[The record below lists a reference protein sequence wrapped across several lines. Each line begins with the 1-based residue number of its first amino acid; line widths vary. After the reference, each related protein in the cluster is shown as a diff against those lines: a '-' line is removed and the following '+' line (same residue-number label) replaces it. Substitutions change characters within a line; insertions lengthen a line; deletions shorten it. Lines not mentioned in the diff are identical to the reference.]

1 MPRPHDAAATAQAAF
16 VMSSLPMQAPVSIQT
31 LPPAAETSRPGR
43 ALLAHARPLITL
55 ATQLRHAALDAP
67 EAMKQALV
75 AAVARFERDA
85 TAAGC
90 DERSVVAASYL
101 LCVWIDEAVDD
112 TPWGSGGAG
121 LLLRFHGESDGST
134 KVLQLLS
141 RLAEQPNE
149 NRALLELY
157 HACLSLGLQGALRG
171 SPDAARRLEALR
183 RRVYLTLPH
192 PPVTLA
198 APLSTAVPPGSSPL
212 RRRLLLGALP
222 LLGLIALGVY
232 TASHLL
238 LAQRVDQVFASMQQL
253 APTSGIAQAAAMP
266 ASGAGTIVAAR
277 AAPLLAPLLAADR
290 AAGRLVVND
299 EAHRS
304 VVSVPAEQL
313 FESGS
318 TDPTSAGA
326 ELLARVAVAL
336 AGSAGKVLVIGH
348 TDGADTR
355 TARLPSAWH
364 QSYEWASETVGVL
377 ARTLPPARLAA
388 EGAADVDGG
397 AAPAAPRRRVDIVL
411 YP

>member
-1 MPRPHDAAATAQAAF
+1 MPRARDATSTAQAAF
-16 VMSSLPMQAPVSIQT
+16 PMSSLPMQAPISIQT
-31 LPPAAETSRPGR
+31 LAPPGDESRPAR

-55 ATQLRHAALDAP
+55 ATQLRHSALDAP

-75 AAVARFERDA
+75 AAVTRFERDA
-85 TAAGC
+85 AAAGC

-112 TPWGSGGAG
+112 TPWGAGGAG
-121 LLLRFHGESDGST
+121 LLQRFHGERDGST

-149 NRALLELY
+149 HRALLELY
-157 HACLSLGLQGALRG
+157 HVCLSLGLQGALRG
-171 SPDAARRLEALR
+171 SADAATRLEALR
-183 RRVYLTLPH
+183 RRVYMTLPH
-192 PPVTLA
+192 PPVSLS
-198 APLSTAVPPGSSPL
+198 APLRSAVPPGTSPL
-212 RRRLLLGALP
+212 KRRLLLGALP

-232 TASHLL
+232 TTSHLL
-238 LAQRVDQVFASMQQL
+238 LAQRVDEVFASMQQL
-253 APTSGIAQAAAMP
+253 APSGGSVLAAAAP

-290 AAGRLVVND
+290 AAGRLTVTD

-304 VVSVPAEQL
+304 VVSVPADQL
-313 FESGS
+313 FEAGS
-318 TDPTSAGA
+318 TNPTQAGT
-326 ELLARVAVAL
+326 ELLARIAGAL
-336 AGSAGKVLVIGH
+336 TGSAGKVLVIGH
-348 TDGADTR
+348 TDGADAR

-364 QSYEWASETVGVL
+364 QSYEWASEALEVL

-388 EGAADVDGG
+388 EGAAD
-397 AAPAAPRRRVDIVL
+397 AAGSGPVAPRRRVDIVL

>member
-1 MPRPHDAAATAQAAF
+1 MRHDAAAKASEPFA
-16 VMSSLPMQAPVSIQT
+16 MSSLPMQAPISIQT
-31 LPPAAETSRPGR
+31 PLPAGDDRRPAR

-55 ATQLRHAALDAP
+55 ATQLRQSALDAP

-326 ELLARVAVAL
+326 ELLARVAAAL
-336 AGSAGKVLVIGH
+336 AGSTGKVLVIGH

>member
-1 MPRPHDAAATAQAAF
+1 LAAAVT
-16 VMSSLPMQAPVSIQT
+16 
-31 LPPAAETSRPGR
+31 
-43 ALLAHARPLITL
+43 
-55 ATQLRHAALDAP
+55 
-67 EAMKQALV
+67 
-75 AAVARFERDA
+75 RFERDA

-90 DERSVVAASYL
+90 DERSVVAGSYL

-112 TPWGSGGAG
+112 TPWGVGGAG
-121 LLLRFHGESDGST
+121 LLQRFHGESDGST

-157 HACLSLGLQGALRG
+157 HVCLSLGLQGALRG
-171 SPDAARRLEALR
+171 SPDAPRRLEALR
-183 RRVYLTLPH
+183 QRVYMTLPH

-198 APLSTAVPPGSSPL
+198 APLQTAVPPGTSPL
-212 RRRLLLGALP
+212 KRRLALGVLP

-232 TASHLL
+232 TTSHLL
-238 LAQRVDQVFASMQQL
+238 LARRVDQVFASMQQL
-253 APTSGIAQAAAMP
+253 APLGSTAQAAVAP
-266 ASGAGTIVAAR
+266 ASAAGTIVAAR

-290 AAGRLVVND
+290 AAGRLVVSD

-313 FESGS
+313 FEADS
-318 TDPTSAGA
+318 TSPTKAGTELLGRVAGA
-326 ELLARVAVAL
+326 LAS
-336 AGSAGKVLVIGH
+336 SAGKVLVIGH

-364 QSYEWASETVGVL
+364 QSYEWASETVAMLG
-377 ARTLPPARLAA
+377 RTLPPARLAA
-388 EGAADVDGG
+388 EGAADVDAGG
-397 AAPAAPRRRVDIVL
+397 LTSAPRRRVDIVL

>member
-1 MPRPHDAAATAQAAF
+1 MPRPHDATATAQAAF
-16 VMSSLPMQAPVSIQT
+16 VMSSLPMQAPISIQT
-31 LPPAAETSRPGR
+31 LPPTAETSRPAR

-67 EAMKQALV
+67 DAMKQALV

-171 SPDAARRLEALR
+171 SPDAVRRLEALR
-183 RRVYLTLPH
+183 RRVYMTLPH

-198 APLSTAVPPGSSPL
+198 APLRTAVPPGSSPL
-212 RRRLLLGALP
+212 KRRLLLGALP
-222 LLGLIALGVY
+222 LLGLVALGVY
-232 TASHLL
+232 TTSHLL

-253 APTSGIAQAAAMP
+253 APSSGIAQAAAVP
-266 ASGAGTIVAAR
+266 ASAAGTIVAAR

-313 FESGS
+313 FETGS
-318 TDPTSAGA
+318 THPTSAGA
-326 ELLARVAVAL
+326 ELLARVAGAL

-348 TDGADTR
+348 TDGADIR

-364 QSYEWASETVGVL
+364 QSYEWASETVGEL

>member
-1 MPRPHDAAATAQAAF
+1 MPRARDAAATAQAAF
-16 VMSSLPMQAPVSIQT
+16 VMSSLPMQAPISIQT
-31 LPPAAETSRPGR
+31 LPPTGDESRPAR
-43 ALLAHARPLITL
+43 ALLTHARPLITL
-55 ATQLRHAALDAP
+55 ATQLRHSALDAP

-85 TAAGC
+85 STAGC

-112 TPWGSGGAG
+112 TPWGVGGAG
-121 LLLRFHGESDGST
+121 LLQRFHGERDGST

-141 RLAEQPNE
+141 RLAEQPDE

-171 SPDAARRLEALR
+171 SPDAAGRLEALR
-183 RRVYLTLPH
+183 RRVYMTLPH

-198 APLSTAVPPGSSPL
+198 APLRTAVPPGTSPL
-212 RRRLLLGALP
+212 KRRLLLGAVP
-222 LLGLIALGVY
+222 LLGLLALAVY

-253 APTSGIAQAAAMP
+253 APSSASVQAAAP

-277 AAPLLAPLLAADR
+277 AAPLLAPLLAADS
-290 AAGRLVVND
+290 AAGRLAVSD

-313 FESGS
+313 FEPGS
-318 TDPTSAGA
+318 TNPTKAGT
-326 ELLARVAVAL
+326 ELLARVAGAL
-336 AGSAGKVLVIGH
+336 AGSAGKVLVIGY

-364 QSYEWASETVGVL
+364 QSYEWASQAVELL
-377 ARTLPPARLAA
+377 ARTLPPTRLAA
-388 EGAADVDGG
+388 EGAADTDAGG
-397 AAPAAPRRRVDIVL
+397 GSVARRRRVDIVL